1 MYKKIQFHIKGISPI
16 LLHNGR
22 LADPLYPIV
31 AEIKKISQKRK
42 KTEAD
47 LLALARLEWMGSL
60 YLKNGKIVLPGE
72 VMEASLISGAKK
84 KRQGQ
89 QAKIAIFVENESEL
103 IYDGP
108 KDLEELWENDDF
120 RLTTGVVI
128 QRSRVMRTRPKFNK
142 WEAKVVVTYED
153 TIIDRASVIE
163 FMELVG
169 SQVGL
174 CDWRPKFGRF
184 QVLEVNDVE

>member
-1 MYKKIQFHIKGISPI
+1 MYKQVEFQIKGISPI

-22 LADPLYPIV
+22 LADPLNPLVI
-31 AEIKKISQKRK
+31 ELKKISSKRK

-47 LLALARLEWMGSL
+47 LIALAKLEWMGSL

-72 VMEASLISGAKK
+72 MIEACLTEGAKK
-84 KRQGQ
+84 KRQGNL
-89 QAKIAIFVENESEL
+89 AKIAIFVESESEL

-108 KDLEELWENDDF
+108 KDIEELWQDENF

-128 QRSRVMRTRPKFNK
+128 QRARIMRTRPKFNA
-142 WEAKVVVTYED
+142 WQASIVVTFENE
-153 TIIDRASVIE
+153 IIDLSTLVD
-163 FMELVG
+163 FMTVAG

-174 CDWRPKFGRF
+174 GDWRPKFGRF
-184 QVLEVNDVE
+184 SVTAYKEL